1 MLLLNKSVVS
11 LARAGALRVLGGPAA
26 LHPAAKD
33 REWSSGG
40 ASVLAVAVHGRQGQ
54 RKELQGTVGLQKHHR
69 NRKMA
74 LRRARAVA
82 PVDWCCLCCFSGFLC
97 GAHAGIVRARFLRSS
112 AT

>member
-1 MLLLNKSVVS
+1 M
-11 LARAGALRVLGGPAA
+11 
-26 LHPAAKD
+26 
-33 REWSSGG
+33 
-40 ASVLAVAVHGRQGQ
+40 LAVAVHGRQVQ

-97 GAHAGIVRARFLRSS
+97 GAHAGIVRTRFFEVERDLSRT
-112 AT
+112 AVANWRFTFVYGEI